1 MHRIKIVFLALF
13 AVFAVAA
20 ATAATASAVLPLL
33 LNVKGELVTAEQVE
47 GSLAAGTSALLEKLN
62 KKATKCTGVVVP
74 KLANELKELEVLSK
88 AFGFL
93 GPFEIKFKGC
103 TAENELATC
112 TGEGAE
118 KGEIISKGEA
128 HLVYDALGTGTSLGA
143 ALLFLVNPDT
153 KFTCEAFGLKTAI
166 VVLGSV
172 QCLVK
177 EINVLTSKYT
187 LNCEQKEG
195 DAKETT
201 YWNDEGVAKTAALL
215 CSEKGGTEESCGEL
229 ATANLTTA
237 LEVKIDA

>member
-1 MHRIKIVFLALF
+1 MLF
-13 AVFAVAA
+13 VLSVVAA
-20 ATAATASAVLPLL
+20 VTAAAASAVLPLL
-33 LNVKGELVTAEQVE
+33 LNAKGELVTAEQVE
-47 GSLAAGTSALLEKLN
+47 GALAAGTSLTFEKLN
-62 KKATKCTGVVVP
+62 KKAFSCTSVVVP
-74 KLANELKELEVLSK
+74 KAANEVKELEVLPK

-93 GPFEIKFKGC
+93 GPFEIKVKGC
-103 TAENELATC
+103 TAEGGLATC

-118 KGEIISKGEA
+118 KGEFISKGEV

-153 KFTCEAFGLKTAI
+153 KFTCEAFGIKTAN
-166 VVLGSV
+166 VMLGAML
-172 QCLVK
+172 CLVK
-177 EINVLTSKYT
+177 EINMLTSKYT

-195 DAKETT
+195 DPKETT